1 MKLDARLKA
10 VADFVRPGTVFA
22 DIGTDHA
29 YLPVY
34 LLENGIV
41 ERATASDLRKGPLEN
56 ARKTVEES
64 GMSDRIELRLSDGF
78 ASYEPYEAQEI
89 AICGMGGLLISD
101 FINRTEWLKDGS
113 VHLILQP
120 MTHISDARKSLFE
133 NGFNI
138 REETIVKDDNK
149 FYVVISAYYEEIA
162 NSYPDCTYEVGFF
175 NKNSAI
181 SQEYLRYLFDK
192 HQKKYQA
199 LYDSGHDY
207 EETADILEEI
217 HRWLK

>member
-1 MKLDARLKA
+1 
-10 VADFVRPGTVFA
+10 

-41 ERATASDLRKGPLEN
+41 ERAIASDLRKGPLEN

-64 GMSDRIELRLSDGF
+64 GMSDIIELRLSDGF
-78 ASYEPYEAQEI
+78 DSYEPYEAQEI

-113 VHLILQP
+113 VHLIVQP
-120 MTHISDARKSLFE
+120 MTHIADARKALFK
-133 NGFNI
+133 NGFSINK
-138 REETIVKDDNK
+138 EVVVKDDNH
-149 FYVVISAYYEEIA
+149 FYIVISAYYEKIKGQLP
-162 NSYPDCTYEVGFF
+162 NYKYEVGFF
-175 NKNSAI
+175 DKKSELA
-181 SQEYLRYLFDK
+181 QEYLRYLFDK

-207 EETADILEEI
+207 EDTADVLEEI
-217 HRWLK
+217 NRWLK

>member
-10 VADFVRPGTVFA
+10 VADYVEKDRVFA

-34 LLENGIV
+34 LLENGII
-41 ERATASDLRKGPLEN
+41 ERAIASDLRKGPLEN
-56 ARKTVEES
+56 ARKTVEEN
-64 GMSDRIELRLSDGF
+64 GMSDKIELRLSDGF
-78 ASYEPYEAQEI
+78 DNYEPYEAQEI

-113 VHLILQP
+113 VHLIIQP
-120 MTHISDARKSLFE
+120 MTHIADARKTLAD
-133 NGFNI
+133 NGFCI
-138 REETIVKDDNK
+138 HGETVVKDDNR
-149 FYVVISAYYEEIA
+149 FYIVISARYEMITRKQPYYK
-162 NSYPDCTYEVGFF
+162 YEVGFF
-175 NKNSAI
+175 DKKSELG
-181 SQEYLRYLFDK
+181 QEYLRYLFDK

-207 EETADILEEI
+207 EETADVLEEI